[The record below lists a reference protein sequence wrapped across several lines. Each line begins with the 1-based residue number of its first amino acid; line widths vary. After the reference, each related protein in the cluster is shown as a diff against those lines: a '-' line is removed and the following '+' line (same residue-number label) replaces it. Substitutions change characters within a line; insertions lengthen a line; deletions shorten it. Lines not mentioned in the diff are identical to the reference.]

1 MSGSFSRG
9 ARNVRGA
16 ALSGALARTARALAW
31 TLALAWVFAPPP
43 AAAQPP
49 VREILEL
56 VRGHALRPPAER
68 VLDAGMDDPALRNR
82 EGLNAFLRAFDPYAA
97 YIPHAELEELRDMRE
112 RYGYGVGMDI
122 VYDQEGR
129 AICIPYAAG
138 PAARNGIA
146 YGDVLLKVDGY
157 DVSGADIDDLAVL
170 VRGEA
175 GTVVE
180 LAVLHPQ
187 DKSQN
192 EVRTISVQRERV
204 SPPLVQVETNT
215 PEEARI
221 RLYGF
226 SPPVPARLREALA
239 SVLAAKPKRLIVDM
253 RQHGRRHGSRPALR
267 GPVSASG
274 RAPCTRQNKGRRKAA
289 PRRARRHGCG
299 RAAQHRHPS
308 GRPDGQRGGTV
319 HCGALLR
326 RPGDHRGNDQRRK
339 GDGSGSVQTLQRRR
353 AQTEHGRVAV
363 P

>member
-1 MSGSFSRG
+1 
-9 ARNVRGA
+9 
-16 ALSGALARTARALAW
+16 
-31 TLALAWVFAPPP
+31 
-43 AAAQPP
+43 
-49 VREILEL
+49 
-56 VRGHALRPPAER
+56 
-68 VLDAGMDDPALRNR
+68 MDDPALRNR

-239 SVLAAKPKRLIVDM
+239 SVLAAKPKRAATRAATWKPPCVA
-253 RQHGRRHGSRPALR
+253 RPCFCLR
-267 GPVSASG
+267 ARPLHTAEQETQQGCATPSAQAWL
-274 RAPCTRQNKGRRKAA
+274 RT
-289 PRRARRHGCG
+289 RRA
-299 RAAQHRHPS
+299 AS
-308 GRPDGQRGGTV
+308 
-319 HCGALLR
+319 
-326 RPGDHRGNDQRRK
+326 
-339 GDGSGSVQTLQRRR
+339 SSVRT
-353 AQTEHGRVAV
+353 A
-363 P
+363 